1 MGVFQRV
8 DKLQILA
15 RIVIHRGNELCLCL
29 RDGLNL
35 RRDDIAEVLQADIAL
50 ALHAEAGQ
58 TVAGDLRQESAGDAL
73 NAKGEAGVLNG
84 AGVADIV
91 QALQEGLRLFRRQ
104 AVQQRLNMGVR
115 IAELCRGGNGLFRV
129 IRMGNELN

>member
-1 MGVFQRV
+1 M
-8 DKLQILA
+8 
-15 RIVIHRGNELCLCL
+15 
-29 RDGLNL
+29 
-35 RRDDIAEVLQADIAL
+35 
-50 ALHAEAGQ
+50 
-58 TVAGDLRQESAGDAL
+58 
-73 NAKGEAGVLNG
+73 LNG
-84 AGVADIV
+84 AGVANIV